1 MGGTSLAA
9 RSLPAPNRLILCV
22 LVCASVWVSSPEAAQ
37 FDYTLGYRAW
47 HSDNVTRIPDEREA
61 QSELINTV
69 SAGFSYLQNT
79 NTISARVLASAAYDY
94 YSNDTFENQT
104 NYSLDAYGEAFIV
117 QRTLSWVVA
126 DGYRRLLIDPLT
138 PDTPTNR
145 ENSNAW
151 ATGPNVYLR
160 FGPVDIVTLEGRY
173 GRAWVENNDIDNDRY
188 AHAARWA
195 HRMSARSTVS
205 LNYEYLYLDYENNNL
220 NTDVLRQNYFVRT
233 SILDTRNEFIVDL
246 GGTKIEREGY
256 ETVSDWLMRLTGSMQ
271 STTISRVGLRYRRE
285 YSDTG
290 GELLYSTAPTLPS
303 TGPSLPSLGA
313 SIVTGEPFYLQ
324 ETDLF
329 YTRSGAV
336 LPWTMRAFYRDI
348 DYEISPSDRLE
359 KGLLLDMRYL
369 YSSTVSL
376 QLFTSYTIF
385 SYDQTLREDRDSE
398 IGITLAYRMTPT
410 LQAGLDIRR
419 FGRTSTAPD
428 QDYTDDRFGLTLMY
442 SSRPAGG

>member
-1 MGGTSLAA
+1 
-9 RSLPAPNRLILCV
+9 
-22 LVCASVWVSSPEAAQ
+22 
-37 FDYTLGYRAW
+37 
-47 HSDNVTRIPDEREA
+47 
-61 QSELINTV
+61 
-69 SAGFSYLQNT
+69 
-79 NTISARVLASAAYDY
+79 
-94 YSNDTFENQT
+94 
-104 NYSLDAYGEAFIV
+104 
-117 QRTLSWVVA
+117 
-126 DGYRRLLIDPLT
+126 
-138 PDTPTNR
+138 
-145 ENSNAW
+145 
-151 ATGPNVYLR
+151 
-160 FGPVDIVTLEGRY
+160 
-173 GRAWVENNDIDNDRY
+173 
-188 AHAARWA
+188 
-195 HRMSARSTVS
+195 MSARSTVS

-233 SILDTRNEFIVDL
+233 SILDARNEFIVDL

-290 GELLYSTAPTLPS
+290 GELLYSAAPTLPS